1 MPARPA
7 VPALG
12 RTSPIRRA
20 RHESLSAQT
29 AQPSPQTPV
38 AVKIVQTGDP
48 ADHQNPSRQ
57 REKRQGENFR
67 FIGARLQEA
76 AIVPASGE
84 EAQKGVGV
92 NAGGGIDEHLGLV
105 VAGGAQPQLSPVKPA
120 GGRVG
125 LHRRINRAGCGCRRN
140 GMMLRRPC
148 FRSGNRRWPDEDRGG
163 MRVDERGSCRTCGLY
178 RQNRR
183 QHGGQNRDDDK
194 AWQVDPHSPGA
205 RANPTPGRTQLSRDR
220 RMGTLT
226 KKYNKITRIGCRC
239 FLAAAD
245 IAKALRAV
253 AVGALLCRADQI
265 CWIAESSHWPP
276 RLRTKVHSSSASTG
290 VRGSP
295 LTSQSGS
302 PGERPSRT
310 R

>member
-12 RTSPIRRA
+12 RTSPIRRV

-29 AQPSPQTPV
+29 AQPSPQTPI
-38 AVKIVQTGDP
+38 AVKIVQKTGDP

-57 REKRQGENFR
+57 RQKRQGENFR
-67 FIGARLQEA
+67 FIGAGLPEA

-125 LHRRINRAGCGCRRN
+125 LHTRINRASCGCGLN
-140 GMMLRRPC
+140 GMRLRRPC
-148 FRSGNRRWPDEDRGG
+148 FCSGNRRRPDEDLGG
-163 MRVDERGSCRTCGLY
+163 VRVDERGSCRTRGLH

-183 QHGGQNRDDDK
+183 QRGGQNRDDDK
-194 AWQVDPHSPGA
+194 AWHVDPHSPGA

-226 KKYNKITRIGCRC
+226 KKYNRNYAYRLSLLPRGCRY
-239 FLAAAD
+239 
-245 IAKALRAV
+245 REGPPRRRSRR
-253 AVGALLCRADQI
+253 VGLPAGQI
-265 CWIAESSHWPP
+265 CWIAESSH
-276 RLRTKVHSSSASTG
+276 
-290 VRGSP
+290 
-295 LTSQSGS
+295 
-302 PGERPSRT
+302 
-310 R
+310 

>member
-29 AQPSPQTPV
+29 AQPSPQTPI

-67 FIGARLQEA
+67 LIGAGLQEA

-92 NAGGGIDEHLGLV
+92 NAGGGIDERLGLV
-105 VAGGAQPQLSPVKPA
+105 VAGGAQLQLSPVKPA

-125 LHRRINRAGCGCRRN
+125 LLRRINRASCGCGLN
-140 GMMLRRPC
+140 GMRLHRPC
-148 FRSGNRRWPDEDRGG
+148 FCSGNRRGPDEDRGG
-163 MRVDERGSCRTCGLY
+163 MRVDERGSCRTCGLH

-183 QHGGQNRDDDK
+183 QRGGQNRDDDK
-194 AWQVDPHSPGA
+194 ASQVDPHSPGA
-205 RANPTPGRTQLSRDR
+205 RANPTPGRSRDR

-226 KKYNKITRIGCRC
+226 KKYNKNYAYWLPLLPRGCRYREGPPWRRSRRVGLPIAGPVR
-239 FLAAAD
+239 FAGSRRAAID
-245 IAKALRAV
+245 RR
-253 AVGALLCRADQI
+253 GGGQR
-265 CWIAESSHWPP
+265 STSPWP
-276 RLRTKVHSSSASTG
+276 R
-290 VRGSP
+290 
-295 LTSQSGS
+295 
-302 PGERPSRT
+302 PGCAGRR
-310 R
+310 

>member
-29 AQPSPQTPV
+29 AQPSPQTPI

-67 FIGARLQEA
+67 FIGAGLPEA

-105 VAGGAQPQLSPVKPA
+105 VAGGAQLQLSPVKPA

-125 LHRRINRAGCGCRRN
+125 LHRRINRAGCGCGLN
-140 GMMLRRPC
+140 GMRLRRPC
-148 FRSGNRRWPDEDRGG
+148 FCSGNRRWPDEDLGG
-163 MRVDERGSCRTCGLY
+163 MRVDERGSCRTCGLH

-183 QHGGQNRDDDK
+183 QRGGQNRDDDK

-226 KKYNKITRIGCRC
+226 KNTIKITRIGCRC

-245 IAKALRAV
+245 IAKALRAA
-253 AVGALLCRADQI
+253 AVGASDCRAVRFAGLRRAAIGRRGCGQRST
-265 CWIAESSHWPP
+265 AP
-276 RLRTKVHSSSASTG
+276 RPR
-290 VRGSP
+290 
-295 LTSQSGS
+295 
-302 PGERPSRT
+302 PGCAGRR
-310 R
+310 